1 MILHIV
7 PMTLDDIPAIME
19 IERSCHV
26 QPWSESFFVEELQRP
41 QPHAYVAC
49 RENLACRR
57 RVVGY
62 VCFWLVVDEVQI
74 FNLAVDIAHR
84 RCGIGRALLQHALLI
99 GYRNR
104 ARVAVLEV
112 RRSNDAARQ
121 LYASL
126 GFQTVGERK
135 DYYGGLREP
144 AVLMELE
151 MNRDWCARWGVVG
164 SPSIQGQT
172 MEP

>member
-1 MILHIV
+1 MSLEIV

-26 QPWSESFFVEELQRP
+26 QPWSEGFFVEELQHS
-41 QPHAYVAC
+41 QSHAYVASLK
-49 RENLACRR
+49 NSARR
-57 RVVGY
+57 CHVVGY

-84 RCGIGRALLQHALLI
+84 RCGIGRALLQHALVI

-126 GFQTVGERK
+126 GFQRVGERK

-151 MNRDWCARWGVVG
+151 MNRDWCARWIVGG
-164 SPSIQGQT
+164 SPSPQG
-172 MEP
+172 

>member
-1 MILHIV
+1 MKLEIV
-7 PMTLDDIPAIME
+7 PMTTDDIPTIVE

-26 QPWSESFFVEELQRP
+26 QPWTEGFFLEELERSHS
-41 QPHAYVAC
+41 HAYVA
-49 RENLACRR
+49 RR
-57 RVVGY
+57 KNSVHQHRVVGY
-62 VCFWLVVDEVQI
+62 ICFWLVVDEVQI

-84 RCGIGRALLQHALLI
+84 RCGIGRALLHHALLI
-99 GYRNR
+99 GYRNQ

-121 LYASL
+121 LYASM
-126 GFQTVGERK
+126 GFQRVGERK

-151 MNRDWCARWGVVG
+151 MNRDWCFRWGELG
-164 SPSIQGQT
+164 HQSAPG
-172 MEP
+172 

>member
-1 MILHIV
+1 MTLTIV
-7 PMTLDDIPAIME
+7 PMTLDDIPAVME

-26 QPWSESFFVEELQRP
+26 QPWIENFFVEELQRS
-41 QPHAYVAC
+41 QSHAYVAC
-49 RENLACRR
+49 RGNSDYRR

-74 FNLAVDIAHR
+74 FNLAVDITHR
-84 RCGIGRALLQHALLI
+84 RCGIGRALLQHALVT

-126 GFQTVGERK
+126 GFKRVGERK

-151 MNRDWCARWGVVG
+151 MDRDWCRRWGLVG
-164 SPSIQGQT
+164 SPNALAQT
-172 MEP
+172 AES